1 MFLDTAAAADSP
13 SATAAPLAGVTVA
26 CSTGLCG
33 VEDGV
38 TQAGLL
44 AVGDNVPAAGIG
56 VADRTAVK
64 TPRRRG
70 STEAG

>member
-26 CSTGLCG
+26 CSPGLYA
-33 VEDGV
+33 VVDGV
-38 TQAGLL
+38 AQARLL
-44 AVGDNVPAAGIG
+44 AVGDNVPAAGVG
-56 VADRTAVK
+56 AADRTAVK
-64 TPRRRG
+64 PPRRRG